1 MLCAMELSA
10 CRKLVMTLRGI
21 NWLLM
26 ICVVSLR
33 QRAQPSSGWMQEAV
47 PLDSIGPLRS
57 SSRAGTDLH
66 TTYNP
71 PNRANTLEHA
81 NTIQYTHTSHH
92 ITPSPYIILYPNPN
106 TQKLDAD
113 LTTCCNCKHHKAR
126 CVFKTMCLC
135 VCGGGTCEAMCW
147 YAWMGHEQFRTGY
160 VRRPY
165 PAY

>member
-1 MLCAMELSA
+1 MMLCAMELSA

-81 NTIQYTHTSHH
+81 NTIQHTH
-92 ITPSPYIILYPNPN
+92 ITPHHTITLYHPISESKHTETRRRPNNLLQLQTP
-106 TQKLDAD
+106 QG
-113 LTTCCNCKHHKAR
+113 
-126 CVFKTMCLC
+126 TMCVQDNVPLC
-135 VCGGGTCEAMCW
+135 VWWW
-147 YAWMGHEQFRTGY
+147 YMRGNVLVCLDGA
-160 VRRPY
+160 
-165 PAY
+165 